1 MEYKNYLQLR
11 KFSLRYV
18 YYCIID
24 ADEYLADELFIRH
37 KVKVK
42 FEHEYAKHGT
52 KYLCIFCKIK
62 KKDKLKFLQA
72 LEELK
77 SKMLLLGYLDY
88 QKFCEELSRNILEK
102 MYNNC

>member
-1 MEYKNYLQLR
+1 MEYKNYIQLK

-24 ADEYLADELFIRH
+24 VDEYLADELFIRH
-37 KVKVK
+37 KVQVK
-42 FEHEYAKHGT
+42 FEHEYIKHGT
-52 KYLCIFCKIK
+52 NYLCIFCKIR

-77 SKMLLLGYLDY
+77 SKILLFGYSDY
-88 QKFCEELSRNILEK
+88 QKFCDELGKNILEK